1 MTKRIGLREAELVVQ
16 PLKDAPGTSFFVQ
29 VNGVPIYTHGSN
41 WCPADHFVPR
51 VTADRYRTQLNL
63 LAEGN
68 QNTVRYV
75 GPCILQ
81 PFTDRALTI
90 LD

>member
-1 MTKRIGLREAELVVQ
+1 MTEQGVCIHSITKKIGLREAKLVVQ
-16 PLKDAPGTSFFVQ
+16 PLTDAPGTSFFVQ
-29 VNGVPIYTHGSN
+29 VNGLPIYSNGSN

-51 VTADRYRTQLNL
+51 VTADRYRTQLNM

-75 GPCILQ
+75 
-81 PFTDRALTI
+81 
-90 LD
+90 